1 LVLSN
6 LLGNAIDVMPHG
18 GRLLI
23 RSRETLDWKT
33 GRRGIALT
41 FADTGSGMSA
51 ETKARICD
59 AFYTTKG
66 MSGTGLG
73 LWISTEIMQRH
84 GGRIAVRSSQREEHH
99 GTVFSLFLP
108 FDGPVTALTPLA
120 E

>member
-33 GRRGIALT
+33 GRRGIVLT

-51 ETKARICD
+51 ETKARIFEP
-59 AFYTTKG
+59 FYTTKG
-66 MSGTGLG
+66 ISGTGLG
-73 LWISTEIMQRH
+73 LWISSEIMQRH
-84 GGRIAVRSSQREEHH
+84 GGCIAVHSSQREEHH

-108 FDGPVTALTPLA
+108 FDGPVTALTPSA